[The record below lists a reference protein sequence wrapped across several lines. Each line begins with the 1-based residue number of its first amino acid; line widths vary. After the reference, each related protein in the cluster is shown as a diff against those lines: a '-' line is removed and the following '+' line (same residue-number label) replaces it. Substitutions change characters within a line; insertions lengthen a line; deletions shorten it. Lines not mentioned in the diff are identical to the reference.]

1 MIPQRTVSV
10 GALGGTISMTT
21 DSNGTGALPSQGAA
35 SQVGALNAQYG
46 ISVAATD
53 IALIGSPSMTLTTL
67 LRALAFARLEV
78 DKGACGVVLT
88 HGSDTLSEA
97 AFFLS
102 LLWDREEPLILTGA
116 MRPADAPGADGPGNL
131 AGAIRCAAE
140 PSMRG
145 MGVLVFF
152 ADFVH
157 SAMLCEKTDSTWVN
171 AFSSPGW
178 GPLARIDAESITH
191 VLTPAHRFKPL
202 PEPNPD
208 VVIDIPIVTAA
219 LDDDGAAI
227 TSLGRGSTGG
237 HEAIVIAGA
246 GAGRLSARAAE
257 EAKQLVRDGEIVV
270 FVRKTSHGVT
280 TTGSYAYPGSE
291 SDLIAGGLL
300 PAGLLSPE
308 KTRLLLHV
316 LLQAGYRGKELARE
330 LRTRCLA

>member
-178 GPLARIDAESITH
+178 G
-191 VLTPAHRFKPL
+191 
-202 PEPNPD
+202 
-208 VVIDIPIVTAA
+208 
-219 LDDDGAAI
+219 
-227 TSLGRGSTGG
+227 
-237 HEAIVIAGA
+237 
-246 GAGRLSARAAE
+246 
-257 EAKQLVRDGEIVV
+257 
-270 FVRKTSHGVT
+270 
-280 TTGSYAYPGSE
+280 
-291 SDLIAGGLL
+291 
-300 PAGLLSPE
+300 LSPASMP
-308 KTRLLLHV
+308 KASRMFSPQRIASSHCLNRIPMSSSTFPSSLPPWMMTVRPSQAWGV
-316 LLQAGYRGKELARE
+316 AAQAGMRR
-330 LRTRCLA
+330 